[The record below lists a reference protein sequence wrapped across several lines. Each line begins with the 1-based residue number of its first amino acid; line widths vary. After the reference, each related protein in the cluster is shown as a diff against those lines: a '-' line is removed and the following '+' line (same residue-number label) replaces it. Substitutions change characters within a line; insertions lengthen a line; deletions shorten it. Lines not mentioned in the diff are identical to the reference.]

1 MKGDVSVKILE
12 VIGDFAGTATDFFD
26 VVLSASY
33 GASYGKLQYEIS
45 KRQNQRIGKSME
57 RNLKRQAKQ
66 RYYNMVY
73 YLKKDGLIGEEQ
85 KNNKRFF
92 ILTKKGKEKLA
103 YLKEQNKRRL
113 PEAVYLKE
121 GNNKFVIVVFD
132 IPELEKRKREWLRA
146 VLVNLGF
153 KMIQKSV
160 WMGKVKIPKEFLG
173 DLFKMKLVDFVEIFE
188 ISKTGSL
195 EHLI

>member
-1 MKGDVSVKILE
+1 MKGDVSIKILE

-26 VVLSASY
+26 VVLSSGY

-92 ILTKKGKEKLA
+92 ILTKKGKEKLT

-113 PEAVYLKE
+113 PETVYLKE
-121 GNNKFVIVVFD
+121 ENNKFVIVVFD

-160 WMGKVKIPKEFLG
+160 WMGKVKIPKEFLE

>member
-1 MKGDVSVKILE
+1 MKGDVSIKILE
-12 VIGDFAGTATDFFD
+12 VIGDFAGTAADIFGAI
-26 VVLSASY
+26 VSSNY

-45 KRQNQRIGKSME
+45 KRQNRRIEKSTE
-57 RNLKRQAKQ
+57 RDFEKQ
-66 RYYNMVY
+66 TKQKYYNMLY
-73 YLKKDGLIGEEQ
+73 YLKQSGLIEEEQ
-85 KNNKRFF
+85 KNNERFF
-92 ILTKKGKEKLA
+92 LLTKKGKEKLA

-113 PEAVYLKE
+113 PETVYLKE
-121 GNNKFVIVVFD
+121 ENNKFVIVVFD

-146 VLVNLGF
+146 VLINLGF

-160 WMGKVKIPKEFLG
+160 WMGKVKIPKEFLE
-173 DLFKMKLVDFVEIFE
+173 DLFKIKLVDFVEIFE

>member
-1 MKGDVSVKILE
+1 MKGDVSIKILE
-12 VIGDFAGTATDFFD
+12 VIGDFTGTAADIFGAI
-26 VVLSASY
+26 VSSNY

-45 KRQNQRIGKSME
+45 KRQNQRIEKSAE
-57 RNLKRQAKQ
+57 RDFKKQ
-66 RYYNMVY
+66 TKQKYYNMLY
-73 YLKKDGLIGEEQ
+73 YLKQSGLIEEEQ

-113 PEAVYLKE
+113 PETVYLKE
-121 GNNKFVIVVFD
+121 ENNKFVIVVFD

-146 VLVNLGF
+146 VLINLGF
-153 KMIQKSV
+153 KMLQKSV
-160 WMGKVKIPKEFLG
+160 WMGKVKIPKEFLE